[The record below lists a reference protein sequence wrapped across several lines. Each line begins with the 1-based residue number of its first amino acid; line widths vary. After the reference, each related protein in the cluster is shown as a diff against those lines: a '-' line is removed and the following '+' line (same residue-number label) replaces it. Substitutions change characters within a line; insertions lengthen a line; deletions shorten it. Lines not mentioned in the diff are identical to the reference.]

1 MDNPERLLLLSL
13 KSRLWA
19 AGKAVFP
26 NLCRIHDNVLV
37 SFDGDSKTAE
47 IHLSNESRE
56 TVKGTLEWKFL
67 DLSGNVLDKGFS
79 ETVADPFS
87 SVLIVKHDFSGVL
100 TENRDRERY
109 ITFTFIEEDG
119 NKHRGSHFFTPYKY
133 LKLVDPKLSVEIS
146 ETGESYLFTIKS
158 EKPAIYMELDFKEI
172 DAVFSD
178 NYFHMCGGET
188 RTVLLDK
195 EDYKLEQLKEQIT
208 VRSLFDTY

>member
-1 MDNPERLLLLSL
+1 M
-13 KSRLWA
+13 
-19 AGKAVFP
+19 
-26 NLCRIHDNVLV
+26 
-37 SFDGDSKTAE
+37 
-47 IHLSNESRE
+47 
-56 TVKGTLEWKFL
+56 
-67 DLSGNVLDKGFS
+67 
-79 ETVADPFS
+79 
-87 SVLIVKHDFSGVL
+87 KHDFSGEL

-119 NKHRGSHFFTPYKY
+119 NKHRGSHFFAPYKY